1 MHSDHDPLQR
11 DDRTPTE
18 IDEASTRPLAAPIP
32 IDRHRAYSAMPHPP
46 TRVDLAAD
54 SEPFV
59 PEPYPFTDEVTE
71 TPSAAPSPWPPTRQ
85 ESWGTPPQSL
95 RPARPATGVRI
106 GPFLGAVGVTTV
118 IAGLLVGLLSWVMA
132 AVVDVVPLSYWDSE
146 SVPAPVIEGDLYIGW
161 AVAANLAAAGLLF
174 VLIKLGIAPVGR
186 WFSLLTRLLAGV
198 AIVWWIGAGGPWQ
211 HWLPA
216 AVVIAVT
223 GLAIAAWGRG
233 YGRATTLNI
242 HDF

>member
-1 MHSDHDPLQR
+1 MNSDHDPTQ
-11 DDRTPTE
+11 TQS
-18 IDEASTRPLAAPIP
+18 EAIEDVSTRALAAPIP
-32 IDRHRAYSAMPHPP
+32 IDRPRAYSAMPSSP
-46 TRVDLAAD
+46 TRVDLTAD
-54 SEPFV
+54 ADQFT
-59 PEPYPFTDEVTE
+59 PEPYPFTDEVAA
-71 TPSAAPSPWPPTRQ
+71 PVSASPSPWPSTSRSMQ
-85 ESWGTPPQSL
+85 
-95 RPARPATGVRI
+95 PASPATGVRI

-132 AVVDVVPLSYWDSE
+132 AIVDVVPMSYWDSVAV
-146 SVPAPVIEGDLYIGW
+146 VPPLIEGDVYIGW
-161 AVAANLAAAGLLF
+161 AASANLAAAGLLF

-186 WFSLLTRLLAGV
+186 WFSLLTWLLTGV

-211 HWLPA
+211 HWMPA